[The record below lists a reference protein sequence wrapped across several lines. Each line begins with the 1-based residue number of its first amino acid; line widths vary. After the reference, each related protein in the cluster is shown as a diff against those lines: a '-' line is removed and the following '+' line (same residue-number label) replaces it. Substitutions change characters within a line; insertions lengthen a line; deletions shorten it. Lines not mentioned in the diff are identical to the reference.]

1 MNSFENVENI
11 TKKNTER
18 FESELRKIVNY
29 KLNEWANSKSMIE
42 EIKFTLKGSVMNKYI
57 EMNIIEKI
65 KSELFTKGYY
75 VDVYE
80 EYNMSDKKLAYKIVM
95 FNEKNK
101 LFLENKKLEEDIYRL
116 KFRVDDQIYD
126 ICRKDEEI
134 RKLTME
140 NKILKEKLW
149 GLEKEINKRKFFIFK
164 KRLQNKL

>member
-42 EIKFTLKGSVMNKYI
+42 KIEFTIPRSKVNKYI
-57 EMNIIEKI
+57 ELHIIEKI
-65 KSELFTKGYY
+65 KSELFEKGYCT
-75 VDVYE
+75 DVNEYLHGAE
-80 EYNMSDKKLAYKIVM
+80 EYYKIVM

-101 LFLENKKLEEDIYRL
+101 LFLENKKLKEDIYRL
-116 KFRVDDQIYD
+116 KSDDDGTLYGIL
-126 ICRKDEEI
+126 RKDEKI
-134 RKLTME
+134 RKLTRE

-149 GLEKEINKRKFFIFK
+149 ELEKEINKRKFFIFK